1 MGPIKHLQLGNGYLH
16 SGRFTSAPG
25 LSVHCCCR
33 NTVKKCLPGHVIT
46 AYLRRGALSLKPTE
60 VTPIEVKVL
69 EYGFEYQPFQDGNGR
84 IGRLILFKECLRN
97 NIVPFIITDN
107 IKMFYYKGLNEW
119 PHNHERLTDTCLS
132 AQDQMKAVLD
142 YFKIKY

>member
-33 NTVKKCLPGHVIT
+33 NTVKKCLPGHAIT
-46 AYLRRGALSLKPTE
+46 AYLRRVALSLKPTE

-69 EYGFEYQPFQDGNGR
+69 ENGVEYEGKIYKSISR
-84 IGRLILFKECLRN
+84 VAME
-97 NIVPFIITDN
+97 IVKRPISGYVFL
-107 IKMFYYKGLNEW
+107 GL
-119 PHNHERLTDTCLS
+119 
-132 AQDQMKAVLD
+132 AK
-142 YFKIKY
+142 